1 MSFNPQGF
9 HLRRQGK
16 IDSKTKHKMI
26 CFKKADSLIGSPKA
40 IFSRLF
46 LTFYLISGRDEE
58 ADFQI
63 TDIENTQSISRKHFR
78 ILFRDNKMF
87 IESIE
92 VSEKKKKKFCAEFL
106 TPCFDVLGK
115 EGDRKRQQT

>member
-92 VSEKKKKKFCAEFL
+92 VSEKKEEEILRRISDPMF
-106 TPCFDVLGK
+106 
-115 EGDRKRQQT
+115 